1 MARISISQAAAQF
14 GVSRRT
20 VERWIRDGRLTA
32 IPDAKDGRQR
42 LVDPETVQLLI
53 GQMPK
58 RRAKPTVLEA
68 SGNPLPS
75 GDDGH
80 ERVENKLAPVEIQ
93 YSQAIDKAL
102 MQVYEQHRR
111 LLSRLD
117 NDAVPALTLE
127 DLRVGPLGRDL
138 QRLAA
143 YARGQVS
150 EPGNLVLAAVD
161 AVLQVLYWP
170 AAALDYTVPRVFWDT
185 DLGRML
191 NRARLRAYTP
201 NELVSIDDAAR
212 TFGVTTPTIYRW
224 MDDRVLGWVR
234 DDENG
239 RTWVVRR
246 DIDNLK
252 RVAAEVAA
260 RQTMPERAL
269 AS

>member
-1 MARISISQAAAQF
+1 MTRISISQAAAQF

-20 VERWIRDGRLTA
+20 VERWVRDGRLTA

-53 GQMPK
+53 RQMPK
-58 RRAKPTVLEA
+58 RRAKAMVLEA
-68 SGNPLPS
+68 SGNPTPR
-75 GDDGH
+75 GDD
-80 ERVENKLAPVEIQ
+80 RVENDLAPVEIQ
-93 YSQAIDKAL
+93 DSQAIDKAL
-102 MQVYEQHRR
+102 VQVYEQHRR

-127 DLRVGPLGRDL
+127 DLRVGPLGHDL

-143 YARGQVS
+143 YAQGQVS

-161 AVLQVLYWP
+161 SVLQVLYWP

-191 NRARLRAYTP
+191 NRARLRAYKP